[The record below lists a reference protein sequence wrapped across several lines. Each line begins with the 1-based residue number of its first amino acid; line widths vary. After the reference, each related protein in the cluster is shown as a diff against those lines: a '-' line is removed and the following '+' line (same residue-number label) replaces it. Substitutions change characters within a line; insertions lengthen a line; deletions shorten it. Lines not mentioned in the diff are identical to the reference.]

1 MMWMLFVIGA
11 LVVLLI
17 GVGLLWRFC
26 SLPCPARFAWILE
39 NPYTRVVAGSSTILD
54 RLDLQPGMRVLDA
67 GCGPGR
73 VALPAARRL
82 GSKGSVIGLDIQSA
96 MLKKL
101 RTGAERMGLKNIRAI
116 RAGLGHGVLRED
128 VFDRALLVTVLG
140 EIPDRGAALNEIYRA
155 LRPGGI
161 LSVTEILPDPHYQ
174 RRSTVKR
181 LCGAAGFSLDRAYGN
196 WFAFTLNFVKPLSSP
211 VHAVGGGE
219 PGTGD
224 GGEGSA
230 GGAGEGSANEGP
242 EREPN
247 QDITREESTC

>member
-1 MMWMLFVIGA
+1 MMWMLFLIGA
-11 LVVLLI
+11 LVLLLI
-17 GVGLLWRFC
+17 GIALLWRFC
-26 SLPCPARFAWILE
+26 SLPCPARFAWVLE
-39 NPYTRVVAGSSTILD
+39 NPYTRIVASSSTILD
-54 RLDLQPGMRVLDA
+54 RLDLRPGMRVLDA

-82 GSKGSVIGLDIQSA
+82 GSKGSVIGLDIQLP

-101 RTGAERMGLKNIRAI
+101 RTGAERMGLTNVRAV
-116 RAGLGHGVLRED
+116 RAGLGHGVLREG

-140 EIPDRGAALNEIYRA
+140 EIPDRRAALAEIYGA

-161 LSVTEILPDPHYQ
+161 LSVTEILPDPHYK

-196 WFAFTLNFVKPLSSP
+196 WFAFTLNFVKPLSS
-211 VHAVGGGE
+211 AVRAVAGE
-219 PGTGD
+219 EPAT
-224 GGEGSA
+224 E
-230 GGAGEGSANEGP
+230 GAGDGSANEGP

-247 QDITREESTC
+247 PDIPQEESTC